1 VPDSNETNSS
11 GFQVGRGVPEQYE
24 AYVAPLMRPFVE
36 VLVSSTVRPGDAVL
50 DVACGTGFATR
61 VAAHAT
67 GPLGS
72 VAAIDINPGMLEEA
86 RRHLVE
92 HHVDWRQ
99 ASALELPFDDAS
111 FDAVICQQGLQFFP
125 DPVVGLNEMHRVL
138 RPGGRIGATVWAPV
152 NRSPYLA
159 AQRRVLQTTTGLDA
173 SVFDQACPTGGE
185 AALLDWAARAGL
197 ANFDVQ
203 PIEHVIHLPS
213 FASFIPGHLRA
224 LPWSAP
230 FFALDPSVQAA
241 AIGSMLDELAIYID
255 AKGAAHIPTTALLLT
270 TSSES
275 GVE

>member
-1 VPDSNETNSS
+1 VPKSQEPTTS
-11 GFQVGRGVPEQYE
+11 GFQLGRGVPEQYQTF
-24 AYVAPLMRPFVE
+24 VAPLMKPFVDA
-36 VLVSSTVRPGDAVL
+36 LVGSTVRPGDAVL

-61 VAAHAT
+61 VAAHTT

-92 HHVDWRQ
+92 HDIAVEWRQ

-125 DPVVGLNEMHRVL
+125 DPVVGLKEMHRVL

-152 NRSPYLA
+152 DRSPYLA
-159 AQRRVLQTTTGLDA
+159 AQRRVLQTTIGLDA
-173 SVFDQACPTGGE
+173 SVFDQACPPGGE
-185 AALLDWAARAGL
+185 AALLDWEAHAGL

-203 PIEHVIHLPS
+203 SIERDIELPT

-230 FFALDPSVQAA
+230 FFELDPSVQAA
-241 AIGSMLDELAIYID
+241 AVASMLAELSVYID
-255 AKGAAHIPTTALLLT
+255 VEGDAHIPTTALLLT
-270 TSSES
+270 TSSE
-275 GVE
+275 